1 MLVVLIL
8 IGLITTLLLQ
18 GFFYVLHLRER
29 FLEQLNNLQQGA
41 IQEHWFRSSTSS
53 LTTNYADSDDL
64 FKGNTQQFSGL
75 TLASLDA
82 DSGVPM
88 PVTWQLRY
96 ENGVTALRYKNTQEQ
111 FWTVFQWQ
119 DEVGQFQYL
128 SPQGEWQA
136 QWPPTLGEDPPQLPR
151 AIMLTGKKRQFPFTW
166 IVHIAGRDTAPLD
179 LNVIWE
185 SW

>member
-1 MLVVLIL
+1 
-8 IGLITTLLLQ
+8 
-18 GFFYVLHLRER
+18 
-29 FLEQLNNLQQGA
+29 
-41 IQEHWFRSSTSS
+41 
-53 LTTNYADSDDL
+53 
-64 FKGNTQQFSGL
+64 
-75 TLASLDA
+75 
-82 DSGVPM
+82 
-88 PVTWQLRY
+88 VTWQLRY

-128 SPQGEWQA
+128 SPEGEWQA